1 LKAFSAS
8 FWIGGWASL
17 AVGCATSS
25 GAHASHQADLKK
37 PKPAVYSEGDGLSCD
52 TRIIVR
58 AKTEPG
64 GVAAEYNWLYAKYPG
79 AKVQSQEPGQCG
91 QAPADIVSITTADG
105 KTLEIHFDISQFF
118 ESA

>member
-1 LKAFSAS
+1 M
-8 FWIGGWASL
+8 
-17 AVGCATSS
+17 GCATLS
-25 GAHASHQADLKK
+25 GSHASRAQATGPK

-64 GVAAEYNWLYAKYPG
+64 GIAAEYNWLYVKYPG
-79 AKVQSQEPGQCG
+79 SKVQSQSSGQCG
-91 QAPADIVSITTADG
+91 QAPADIVSITTPDG
-105 KTLEIHFDISQFF
+105 RTLEIHFDISLFV

>member
-1 LKAFSAS
+1 LKAFSVS
-8 FWIGGWASL
+8 FWLGGWASL
-17 AVGCATSS
+17 AVGCAASS
-25 GAHASHQADLKK
+25 GASHAQANWQKQK
-37 PKPAVYSEGDGLSCD
+37 RAVYSEGDGLSCD

-64 GVAAEYNWLYAKYPG
+64 GVAAEYDWLYAKYPG

-105 KTLEIHFDISQFF
+105 RTLEIHFDISLFF